1 MLRAV
6 IFDFNGVLID
16 DEPVHL
22 EMFQKVLKDEGLSL
36 DAKDYYEHYLG
47 FDDRGCFKAYYKRA
61 GHILSNTTLVELVQ
75 RKARYYRESIE
86 NRMVVFPGVKQ
97 LIPELSAQIP
107 LAIASGALR
116 SEIELILEKINLRN
130 HFQGIVAAEDVNEGK
145 PNPEIYN
152 KALDLLN
159 QAAKDGSIVP
169 SDCLAIEDSREGIRA
184 AHGARL
190 KCLAITNSHSEN
202 ELSDADC
209 VVQSLEHINFNF
221 LQNILSNPNKSA

>member
-16 DEPVHL
+16 DEPIHL

-36 DAKDYYEHYLG
+36 DAKDYYEQYLG
-47 FDDRGCFKAYYKRA
+47 FDDRGCFKAYYKRT
-61 GHILSNTTLVELVQ
+61 GHILSDTALEDMVQ
-75 RKARYYRESIE
+75 RKAHYYRESIE

-97 LIPELSAQIP
+97 LIRELSSHIP

-116 SEIELILEKINLRN
+116 SEIEMILEKLHLRKC
-130 HFQGIVAAEDVNEGK
+130 FRGIVSAEDVNEGK
-145 PNPEIYN
+145 PSPETFN

-159 QAAKDGSIVP
+159 QLAADGSIDP
-169 SDCLAIEDSREGIRA
+169 SECLAVEDSREGIRA

-190 KCLAITNSHSEN
+190 KCLAVTNSHSEK
-202 ELSDADC
+202 ELSEADS
-209 VVQSLEHINFNF
+209 VVHSLEQVNLNF
-221 LQNILSNPNKSA
+221 LEKLLSTSI

>member
-22 EMFQKVLKDEGLSL
+22 EMFQKVLKDESLSL

-159 QAAKDGSIVP
+159 QAAQDGSNDP
-169 SDCLAIEDSREGIRA
+169 SECLAIEDSREGIRA

-202 ELSDADC
+202 ELLDADC
-209 VVQSLEHINFNF
+209 VVQSLEHINFSF

>member
-190 KCLAITNSHSEN
+190 KCLTITNSHSEN

>member
-16 DEPVHL
+16 DEPIHL

-36 DAKDYYEHYLG
+36 DAKDYYERYLG

-61 GHILSNTTLVELVQ
+61 GHILSDTTLEDLVQ
-75 RKARYYRESIE
+75 RKAHYYREVIE
-86 NRMVVFPGVKQ
+86 NRMVVFPGVEQ
-97 LIPELSAQIP
+97 LIRELSSHIP

-116 SEIELILEKINLRN
+116 SEIELILEKMDLTKY
-130 HFQGIVAAEDVNEGK
+130 FQGIVSAEDVREGK
-145 PNPEIYN
+145 PNPEIFT

-159 QAAKDGSIVP
+159 QFEADGSIDP
-169 SDCLAIEDSREGIRA
+169 SECLAIEDSREGIRA

-190 KCLAITNSHSEN
+190 KCLAITNSHSEK
-202 ELSDADC
+202 ELSEADS
-209 VVQSLEHINFNF
+209 VINSMEEVSLGF
-221 LQNILSNPNKSA
+221 LETLLSTPNKSA

>member
-47 FDDRGCFKAYYKRA
+47 FDDPGCFKAYYKRA
-61 GHILSNTTLVELVQ
+61 GHILGDTTLEELVQ
-75 RKARYYRESIE
+75 RKAQYYRESIE

-116 SEIELILEKINLRN
+116 SEIELILEKINLKK
-130 HFQGIVAAEDVNEGK
+130 HFRGIVSAEDVNEGK

-152 KALDLLN
+152 KALDLLK
-159 QAAKDGSIVP
+159 QAAKGASIEP
-169 SDCLAIEDSREGIRA
+169 SECLAMEDSREGIRA

-202 ELSDADC
+202 ELSEADC
-209 VVQSLEHINFNF
+209 VVQSLEQVNLNF
-221 LQNILSNPNKSA
+221 LDNLVSTPKKPA

>member
-22 EMFQKVLKDEGLSL
+22 EMFQKVLKEEGLSL

-47 FDDRGCFKAYYKRA
+47 FDDRGCFKAYYKRK
-61 GHILSNTTLVELVQ
+61 GHILSDTALEDLIQ
-75 RKARYYRESIE
+75 RKAQYYRESIE
-86 NRMVVFPGVKQ
+86 DRMVVFPGVKQ

-107 LAIASGALR
+107 LAIASGALI

-130 HFQGIVAAEDVNEGK
+130 HFQSIVAAEDVNEGK
-145 PNPEIYN
+145 PNPEIYD
-152 KALDLLN
+152 KALHRLN
-159 QAAKDGSIVP
+159 QAAQDGSIDP
-169 SDCLAIEDSREGIRA
+169 SDCLAIEDSREGIRS

-202 ELSDADC
+202 ELAEADG

-221 LQNILSNPNKSA
+221 LQNILSNPKKLA